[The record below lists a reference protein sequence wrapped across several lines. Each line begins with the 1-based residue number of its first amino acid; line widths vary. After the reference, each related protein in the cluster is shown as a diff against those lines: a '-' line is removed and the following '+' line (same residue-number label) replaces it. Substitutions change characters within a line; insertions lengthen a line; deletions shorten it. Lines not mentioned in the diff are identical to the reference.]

1 MARFFTADLHLGHRN
16 IARYEPGRAQAARM
30 ALQGRAADDETQAR
44 LDSFLIDRWNE
55 VVRPDDEVWLLGD
68 ACMGRLDRTIEQ
80 LGRLLGRI
88 VLVPG
93 NHDRVWAGDH
103 RRDQWWGRY
112 LEAGIDEI
120 VDGTTT
126 LELADGTLVDVDH
139 FPYVGDSREV
149 DRHVDWRPRDRG
161 RVLLHGHVH
170 SAWRTNGRM
179 INVGVD
185 AWHYAPISE
194 QQIMELVAE
203 APDRGLPERSG

>member
-16 IARYEPGRAQAARM
+16 IASYEPERA
-30 ALQGRAADDETQAR
+30 RAAGVVPLDGPADDATQSR
-44 LDSFLIDRWNE
+44 LDSFIIDRWND

-80 LGRLLGRI
+80 LGRLHGRI

-103 RRDQWWGRY
+103 RRGQWWDRY
-112 LEAGIDEI
+112 LAAGIDEI
-120 VDGTTT
+120 VDGTAT
-126 LELADGTLVDVDH
+126 LELADGTVVDIDH
-139 FPYVGDSREV
+139 FPYEGDSGDE
-149 DRHVDWRPRDRG
+149 DRHVEWRPVDHG

-170 SAWRTNGRM
+170 SSWRTNGRM

-185 AWHYAPISE
+185 VWDHAPVPE
-194 QQIMELVAE
+194 EELLGLVA
-203 APDRGLPERSG
+203 AAR